1 VELRIEEVE
10 LDVRRSTLGSFLAGA
25 LLGLVLVAFLPATAA
40 LAQPPITCDTF
51 IKNVLA
57 HQHANE
63 GNHKGISSTVNF
75 YVQTDACARVSS
87 LMGYISNTRFVE
99 YGWNV
104 GYDCQHFYHTTPVTF
119 VAWETANIGF
129 HCVTISEQ
137 STTHSLKLQDENG
150 DTVWTAYFDGAQQ
163 SQTMDV
169 NFTQGT
175 MITNA
180 ERHNSSDVATAHFSV
195 LKVLS
200 VGSCC
205 YASMDDLRLYC
216 DTDNGFKFDKV
227 SNTEHNVIA
236 STTTN
241 TCPG

>member
-1 VELRIEEVE
+1 MNL
-10 LDVRRSTLGSFLAGA
+10 
-25 LLGLVLVAFLPATAA
+25 
-40 LAQPPITCDTF
+40 
-51 IKNVLA
+51 
-57 HQHANE
+57 
-63 GNHKGISSTVNF
+63 
-75 YVQTDACARVSS
+75 
-87 LMGYISNTRFVE
+87 
-99 YGWNV
+99 
-104 GYDCQHFYHTTPVTF
+104 TT
-119 VAWETANIGF
+119 
-129 HCVTISEQ
+129 SEQ
-137 STTHSLKLQDENG
+137 STTHSMKLQDENG

-180 ERHNSSDVATAHFSV
+180 ERHNSSDVPTAHFSV

-200 VGSCC
+200 V
-205 YASMDDLRLYC
+205 RLYC